1 MAGLPVKIKDED
13 VLDSLR
19 PDIDKARSI
28 QEELAIQRAEYLER
42 FYALPYGNERTGWS
56 QSVAPVI
63 ANNLNWSLPSLMEI
77 FHAEYFTLKGGERE
91 PVAVDPRVPVDPMT
105 GMPKPITAPMSA
117 EDRANNFQK
126 LIYYQMYRK
135 QDGYRRAYDFLYDA
149 YLYHYAIFKV
159 CYREDFD
166 IVYDVH
172 DRLSADE
179 MMKLVETPNLTVTKY
194 EEVRDDLGGVAY
206 EKVKTATKKVNYA
219 GPALECVHPSEFY
232 YSPDCKVGDWGGIEG
247 RLVYHEV
254 TRTMN
259 DIRKREQA
267 GIYRKESYKK
277 VLESPDPAAKPA
289 EKIDDLTLKIGADE
303 VTTQDTEAPTSNE
316 LAKEIKI
323 RECFARLDIDGDGLL
338 EPVIIDLCGEIILRL
353 EENPYNRPPFR
364 IGSVSPEPHKMTGL
378 AMPKTLDNDQRIMTN
393 LIRLFQDSAAQSCYR
408 NPVTNDQNMFKM
420 LQDRKPFA
428 VILGSPEKLGEVK
441 LAPMDPTSLRVY
453 EMLKGEIEEKTGNTR
468 YNQGTDAASL
478 NKMLDINILVPMADG
493 YWKTMGTVV
502 AGDMVLG
509 SDGKPVVVTIAHPI
523 DFPKK
528 AYKITFKSSEVV
540 TAGGEHLWTI
550 QTGNDQRYDK
560 AQTVDT
566 DTLFEMHK
574 TSKGKICIPRVERP
588 QFDGH
593 TELPVDP
600 YILGLWLGDGHSYN
614 ARITTEDQDI
624 VDYVRSWAESKGGTL
639 SLDKSQSAGHAS
651 TYSMTGTGIH
661 AALRKMKL
669 AKRGGANNDG
679 IGKHIPGVYLRASY
693 ENRLSLL
700 RGLMDTDGCHHSGA
714 LAIFTQKEGAL
725 VDDIIQLIEGLGG
738 WPSKC
743 ITEPGLL
750 AREGVKYYNVN
761 FSIADN
767 PFLLKKKADKWQAP
781 QRGNTRQCILSIEPT
796 DIIPMRCLT
805 VDAPDHL
812 FCVGSRFTVTSNTA
826 TGISAIFNASEK
838 RMRLIAALMGNGPF
852 LGVIRDFIF
861 INQKWPSEDPIRL
874 LGTNIVVNPEDL
886 DGEYDIEVDIGTSP
900 SEKQATANQ
909 IDLFIQFGTQAGL
922 QMGIVDEIGMRNAI
936 KTKYRVLGINA
947 SSWMVDEKTF
957 KAKQDAKQKQPPPPD
972 PNQIKMQMD
981 QQAAQQAQ
989 QVEQQKLQMEQQA
1002 QQAELQFKSQ
1012 EHQMEMQFA
1021 QAEFQQKM
1029 KFNEE
1034 LHRQTMEQKQQAA
1047 RQAKTLQPGPS
1058 SRPGAG
1064 PPSA

>member
-19 PDIDKARSI
+19 PDIDKACLI
-28 QEELAIQRAEYLER
+28 QEDLAIQRAEYLER

-91 PVAVDPRVPVDPMT
+91 PVAPSMPTTML
-105 GMPKPITAPMSA
+105 GMPPAPLAEPVGSPLTAQAQSGGPSPPEPMSP

-179 MMKLVETPNLTVTKY
+179 MMQLAQTPGMTVTKY
-194 EEVRDDLGGVAY
+194 DETEDDSGGVAY

-232 YSPDCKVGDWGGIEG
+232 YSPDCKVGDWGSIEG

-267 GIYRKESYKK
+267 GIYRKGSYKK
-277 VLESPDPAAKPA
+277 VLESPDPATKPG

-303 VTTQDTEAPTSNE
+303 VTTQDTDAPSSNE
-316 LAKEIKI
+316 LSREIKI

-364 IGSVSPEPHKMTGL
+364 IGSISPEPHKITGI

-428 VILGSPEKLGEVK
+428 VILGPPEKLGEVK
-441 LAPMDPTSLRVY
+441 LAPMDPNALRVY

-478 NKMLDINILVPMADG
+478 NK
-493 YWKTMGTVV
+493 
-502 AGDMVLG
+502 
-509 SDGKPVVVTIAHPI
+509 
-523 DFPKK
+523 
-528 AYKITFKSSEVV
+528 
-540 TAGGEHLWTI
+540 
-550 QTGNDQRYDK
+550 
-560 AQTVDT
+560 
-566 DTLFEMHK
+566 
-574 TSKGKICIPRVERP
+574 
-588 QFDGH
+588 
-593 TELPVDP
+593 
-600 YILGLWLGDGHSYN
+600 
-614 ARITTEDQDI
+614 
-624 VDYVRSWAESKGGTL
+624 
-639 SLDKSQSAGHAS
+639 
-651 TYSMTGTGIH
+651 
-661 AALRKMKL
+661 
-669 AKRGGANNDG
+669 
-679 IGKHIPGVYLRASY
+679 
-693 ENRLSLL
+693 
-700 RGLMDTDGCHHSGA
+700 
-714 LAIFTQKEGAL
+714 
-725 VDDIIQLIEGLGG
+725 
-738 WPSKC
+738 
-743 ITEPGLL
+743 
-750 AREGVKYYNVN
+750 
-761 FSIADN
+761 
-767 PFLLKKKADKWQAP
+767 
-781 QRGNTRQCILSIEPT
+781 
-796 DIIPMRCLT
+796 
-805 VDAPDHL
+805 
-812 FCVGSRFTVTSNTA
+812 TA

-852 LGVIRDFIF
+852 MGVIRDFIF

-874 LGTNIVVNPEDL
+874 LGTNIIVNPEDL

-922 QMGIVDEIGMRNAI
+922 QMGIVDEIGMRNAM
-936 KTKYRVLGINA
+936 KAKYRVLGINA
-947 SSWMVDEKTF
+947 SPWMVDEKTF
-957 KAKQDAKQKQPPPPD
+957 KARQAQKQQQPPPPD
-972 PNQIKMQMD
+972 PNQIKMQMEQETAK
-981 QQAAQQAQ
+981 QQA

-1002 QQAELQFKSQ
+1002 QQAELQFKGQ

-1021 QAEFQQKM
+1021 QTEFAQKM

-1034 LHRQTMEQKQQAA
+1034 LHRQTMQQKQQAA
-1047 RQAKTLQPGPS
+1047 RQAKTLQSGPS
-1058 SRPGAG
+1058 QPGAS
-1064 PPSA
+1064 PSPAQ